1 MRHNRRVVM
10 AERYKLYMRKHIF
23 NGRYF
28 VRNLQIFVCVIVITA
43 LVISGM
49 ALGHSGSDD
58 VVEANATVSMK
69 DALFGNSGE
78 EKSVAKADTS
88 EKDTEKV
95 TEETETTEAAKTET
109 VVAEKETPV
118 VPETPEPEEQG
129 EFANKCIANV
139 EETLNIRKE
148 PSTEAEFVGSMNPG
162 AIAVVEG
169 TEGDWTKIK
178 SGDVEG
184 YVLSQYVL
192 TGDSAEEFAA
202 DYVTLRGT
210 VLEDGVNI
218 RAEKSTSAEILVVLD
233 KDDTITVLENPE
245 NEAGDT
251 EKVEKNDTQKQAAST
266 KEEVKET
273 ESTVERTTADTASET
288 EDNTGAAAVTEEKA
302 TEVTTE
308 RSADSGLQEKAATV
322 KKQSSEKINWVPVML
337 EDGQTGYVA
346 ADFVEVDE
354 LYEIAVSAEELERQ
368 AAEEAARK
376 AAEEEAARKAA
387 EQAAASQ
394 SSGNSGSNSG
404 GSSESNDNSDSYSGA
419 TTTPVTTTESG
430 ECIGTF
436 TITAYCGCKKC
447 SGGNGKTA
455 SGTTPTEGRTIAADT
470 SILPFGTQVVI
481 DGVVYT
487 VEDRGS
493 GVTGNHI
500 DIFFAT
506 HKKAMAFGKKTMKV
520 YKY

>member
-1 MRHNRRVVM
+1 MRHNRRAVM

-43 LVISGM
+43 LVIGGVT
-49 ALGHSGSDD
+49 LGHSGSDD

-78 EKSVAKADTS
+78 EKSAAKADTS

-95 TEETETTEAAKTET
+95 TEENVTTEAAKTET
-109 VVAEKETPV
+109 VVAEKEVSV
-118 VPETPEPEEQG
+118 VPETPVPEEQG

-218 RAEKSTSAEILVVLD
+218 RSEKSTSADILVVLD
-233 KDDTITVLENPE
+233 KDDTVTVLENPE

-251 EKVEKNDTQKQAAST
+251 EKVEKNDTKEQVVST
-266 KEEVKET
+266 TEEVK
-273 ESTVERTTADTASET
+273 STVEETTADTASET
-288 EDNTGAAAVTEEKA
+288 EDNADAAAVTKEKA

-308 RSADSGLQEKAATV
+308 RSADSGSKEKAATV
-322 KKQSSEKINWVPVML
+322 KKQSSEEINWVPVML
-337 EDGQTGYVA
+337 EDGQTGYIA

-376 AAEEEAARKAA
+376 AAEEEAARQAA

-394 SSGNSGSNSG
+394 SSGNSNSG

-447 SGGNGKTA
+447 SGGSGKTA

>member
-1 MRHNRRVVM
+1 MRHNRRAVM

-43 LVISGM
+43 LVIGGVT
-49 ALGHSGSDD
+49 LGHSGSDD

-78 EKSVAKADTS
+78 EKSAAKADTS

-95 TEETETTEAAKTET
+95 TEENVTTEAAKTET
-109 VVAEKETPV
+109 VVAEKEVSV
-118 VPETPEPEEQG
+118 VPETPVPEEQG

-218 RAEKSTSAEILVVLD
+218 RSEKSTSADILVVLD
-233 KDDTITVLENPE
+233 KDDTVTVLENPE

-251 EKVEKNDTQKQAAST
+251 EKVEKNDTKEQVVST
-266 KEEVKET
+266 TEEVK
-273 ESTVERTTADTASET
+273 STVEETTADTASET
-288 EDNTGAAAVTEEKA
+288 EDNADAAAVTKEKA

-308 RSADSGLQEKAATV
+308 RSADSGSKEKAATV
-322 KKQSSEKINWVPVML
+322 KKQSSKEINWVPVML
-337 EDGQTGYVA
+337 EDGQTGYIA

-376 AAEEEAARKAA
+376 AAEEEAAR
-387 EQAAASQ
+387 QAAASQ
-394 SSGNSGSNSG
+394 SSGNSNSNSG

-447 SGGNGKTA
+447 SGGSGKTA